1 MVLLLCLL
9 QSAHTTASHSAYN
22 FDGEYI
28 CATGDFPSYFDL
40 IQTYRSVNGSN
51 QDYITVAFMNSIQY
65 RLYEVNAYRLI
76 DGADCKGELILGDG
90 ITEIADDAF
99 YVRTNGENSWQSNSR
114 SVWFMGEVSQLTDIT
129 IPSSVTTIGNNA
141 FRNSLLS
148 TINFLGNAP
157 TVGIDAFLNIP
168 NGLTV
173 YVSANAT
180 GFNSGIWENFNIVRP
195 PVFSISSNSETKS
208 VNSAIT
214 GYTISSTGGTITSYA
229 ITPSAPAGLTFNTA
243 TGLLSG
249 TPTGVAGAT
258 AFTITG
264 TNGAGS
270 TTATFT
276 LTVTALAPPVFS
288 ISSNS
293 ETKSVNSAITGYT
306 ISSTGGTI
314 TSYAIT
320 PSAPAGLT
328 FNTATGLL
336 SGTPTGVAGATA
348 FTITGTNGAGST
360 TATFTLTVTATNNSN
375 SSGSGATTTST
386 TAADELR
393 RQQETAAA
401 AKQKQDQELR
411 EILSLVPTIA
421 GLAQGIAGLGNSL
434 LLPQKCV
441 KGKTVKK
448 VKAGAKCPK
457 GYKVSK

>member
-1 MVLLLCLL
+1 MGTSRHDRKQISSKRLRLLIMVLLLCLL

-40 IQTYRSVNGSN
+40 IQTRRSVNGSN
-51 QDYITVAFMNSIQY
+51 QDLITVAFMNSIQY
-65 RLYEVNAYRLI
+65 RLYQVNAYRLI

-99 YVRTNGENSWQSNSR
+99 YVRTNGEDSWQSNSR

-276 LTVTALAPPVFS
+276 LTVTA
-288 ISSNS
+288 
-293 ETKSVNSAITGYT
+293 
-306 ISSTGGTI
+306 
-314 TSYAIT
+314 
-320 PSAPAGLT
+320 
-328 FNTATGLL
+328 
-336 SGTPTGVAGATA
+336 
-348 FTITGTNGAGST
+348 
-360 TATFTLTVTATNNSN
+360 TNNSN

-448 VKAGAKCPK
+448 VKAGAKCPE
-457 GYKVSK
+457 GYKVRK

>member
-1 MVLLLCLL
+1 M
-9 QSAHTTASHSAYN
+9 
-22 FDGEYI
+22 
-28 CATGDFPSYFDL
+28 
-40 IQTYRSVNGSN
+40 
-51 QDYITVAFMNSIQY
+51 
-65 RLYEVNAYRLI
+65 
-76 DGADCKGELILGDG
+76 
-90 ITEIADDAF
+90 
-99 YVRTNGENSWQSNSR
+99 
-114 SVWFMGEVSQLTDIT
+114 
-129 IPSSVTTIGNNA
+129 
-141 FRNSLLS
+141 
-148 TINFLGNAP
+148 
-157 TVGIDAFLNIP
+157 
-168 NGLTV
+168 
-173 YVSANAT
+173 
-180 GFNSGIWENFNIVRP
+180 
-195 PVFSISSNSETKS
+195 
-208 VNSAIT
+208 
-214 GYTISSTGGTITSYA
+214 
-229 ITPSAPAGLTFNTA
+229 
-243 TGLLSG
+243 
-249 TPTGVAGAT
+249 
-258 AFTITG
+258 
-264 TNGAGS
+264 
-270 TTATFT
+270 
-276 LTVTALAPPVFS
+276 
-288 ISSNS
+288 
-293 ETKSVNSAITGYT
+293 NSAITGYT

-448 VKAGAKCPK
+448 VKAGAKCPE
-457 GYKVSK
+457 GYKVRK